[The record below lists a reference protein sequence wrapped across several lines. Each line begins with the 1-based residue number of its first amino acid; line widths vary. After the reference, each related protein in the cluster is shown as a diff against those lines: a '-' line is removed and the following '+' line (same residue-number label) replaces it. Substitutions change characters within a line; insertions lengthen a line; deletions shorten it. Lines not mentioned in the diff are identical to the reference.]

1 MATNTRTTDPQAEI
15 AAIVQQIGKLK
26 QGSHAAGLRGNTRDQ
41 FRCRREIA
49 RLQKRIDAL
58 TALANRSTYTH

>member
-1 MATNTRTTDPQAEI
+1 MATNTRTTDPQTEI
-15 AAIVQQIGKLK
+15 AAARRAIGELK

-58 TALANRSTYTH
+58 TAIVSRSTYTH

>member
-1 MATNTRTTDPQAEI
+1 MATNTRTTNPDAEI
-15 AAIVQQIGKLK
+15 VAIMRQIGQLK

-58 TALANRSTYTH
+58 TKLANRSTYTH